1 MQKLPVYLYTN
12 SYSITLD
19 LDNSRGVNN
28 VMYQRNIIFQKGLKN
43 KVQIQFKNS
52 DQKPVSISNGTFFFR
67 MFDNNN
73 VMPFQPKQLEVLDD
87 GVTTSTRGL
96 ALLTLMEGDTVDITP
111 KKYTFSIT
119 ALDTDG
125 SYVPTYANTY
135 YGVNGTAE
143 IREDVEPFL
152 TESFSTD
159 AFNWDRDTPIDRQG
173 VPQMNWWTFSSGTI
187 EVNPALNTNVG
198 LHTFAFYL
206 TKFKGHIDVY
216 GTLENTPSGQG
227 NGNESYALLQSMPYS
242 KNFTGV
248 DYLNISG
255 NYTNFKVKYVPDAD
269 GSGANWYGASIPGNP
284 VPGQPYWPNGKIDKI
299 LFRS

>member
-52 DQKPVSISNGTFFFR
+52 DQKPVSISSGTFFFR

-73 VMPFQPKQLEVLDD
+73 VMPFQPRQLEVIDD

-96 ALLTLMEGDTVDITP
+96 ALLTLSEGDTADITP

-187 EVNPALNTNVG
+187 EVNPALNTNIG

-206 TKFKGHIDVY
+206 TEVKGHIDVY

-227 NGNESYALLQSMPYS
+227 NGNESYALLESVPYS

>member
-52 DQKPVSISNGTFFFR
+52 DQKPVSISSGTFFFR

-73 VMPFQPKQLEVLDD
+73 VMPFQPRQLEVIDD

-96 ALLTLMEGDTVDITP
+96 ALLTLSEGDTADITP

-187 EVNPALNTNVG
+187 EVNPALNTNIG

-206 TKFKGHIDVY
+206 TEFKGHIDVY

-227 NGNESYALLQSMPYS
+227 NGNESYALLESVPYS

>member
-52 DQKPVSISNGTFFFR
+52 DQKPVSISSGTFFFR

-73 VMPFQPKQLEVLDD
+73 VMPFQPRQLEVIDD

-96 ALLTLMEGDTVDITP
+96 ALLTLSEGDTADITP

-227 NGNESYALLQSMPYS
+227 NGNESYALLESVPYS

>member
-52 DQKPVSISNGTFFFR
+52 DQKPVSISSGTFFFR

-96 ALLTLMEGDTVDITP
+96 ALLTLGEGDTVDVTP

-152 TESFSTD
+152 TESFLTD
-159 AFNWDRDTPIDRQG
+159 AFNWYRDTPLDRQG
-173 VPQMNWWTFSSGTI
+173 MPQMNWWTFSSGTI

-206 TKFKGHIDVY
+206 TNFKGHIDVY

-227 NGNESYALLQSMPYS
+227 NGNESYALLESIPYS

-269 GSGANWYGASIPGNP
+269 GSGANWYGAGVPGNP
-284 VPGQPYWPNGKIDKI
+284 ITGQQYWPNGKIDKI

>member
-52 DQKPVSISNGTFFFR
+52 DQKPVSISSGTFFFR

-73 VMPFQPKQLEVLDD
+73 VMPFQPRQLEVIDD

-96 ALLTLMEGDTVDITP
+96 ALLTLSEGDTADITP

-227 NGNESYALLQSMPYS
+227 NGNESYALLESVPYS
-242 KNFTGV
+242 NNFTGV
-248 DYLNISG
+248 DYLNIIG

>member
-52 DQKPVSISNGTFFFR
+52 DQKPVSISSGTFFFR

-73 VMPFQPKQLEVLDD
+73 VMPFQPRQLEVIDD

-96 ALLTLMEGDTVDITP
+96 ALLTLSEGDTADITP

-206 TKFKGHIDVY
+206 TNFKGHIDVY

-227 NGNESYALLQSMPYS
+227 NGNESYALLESVPYS

>member
-52 DQKPVSISNGTFFFR
+52 DQKPVSISSGTFFFR

-73 VMPFQPKQLEVLDD
+73 IMPFQPKQLEVLDD

-227 NGNESYALLQSMPYS
+227 NGNESYALLQSIPYS

>member
-1 MQKLPVYLYTN
+1 
-12 SYSITLD
+12 
-19 LDNSRGVNN
+19 
-28 VMYQRNIIFQKGLKN
+28 
-43 KVQIQFKNS
+43 
-52 DQKPVSISNGTFFFR
+52 

-96 ALLTLMEGDTVDITP
+96 ALLTLVEGDTVDVTP

-152 TESFSTD
+152 TQSFLTN
-159 AFNWDRDTPIDRQG
+159 AFNWYRDTPLDRQG
-173 VPQMNWWTFSSGTI
+173 MPQMNWWTFASGTI

-206 TKFKGHIDVY
+206 TNFKGHIDIY

-227 NGNESYALLQSMPYS
+227 NGNESYALLESVPYA

-269 GSGANWYGASIPGNP
+269 ASGANWYGAGVPGNP
-284 VPGQPYWPNGKIDKI
+284 IAQQPYWPNGKIDKI

>member
-12 SYSITLD
+12 SYSVVLD

-52 DQKPVSISNGTFFFR
+52 DQKPVSITSGTFFFR
-67 MFDNNN
+67 MFDNDNI
-73 VMPFQPKQLEVLDD
+73 MPFEPKQLAVIDD

-96 ALLTLMEGDTVDITP
+96 ALLTLDESDTLDITP

-135 YGVNGTAE
+135 YGVAGTAE

-152 TESFSTD
+152 TQSFSTD
-159 AFNWDRDTPIDRQG
+159 AFNWYRDHPIDRQG
-173 VPQMNWWTFSSGTI
+173 ITQLNWWTFASGTI

-206 TKFKGHIDVY
+206 NNFKGHVDVY
-216 GTLENTPSGQG
+216 GTLENSPSGLG
-227 NGNESYALLQSMPYS
+227 NGNESYALLTSIPYNS
-242 KNFTGV
+242 NFTGV
-248 DYLNISG
+248 DYVNITG

-269 GSGANWYGASIPGNP
+269 ASGANWYGAGVSGNP
-284 VPGQPYWPNGKIDKI
+284 IAHQPYWPNGKIDKV